1 MSKPIYQYS
10 LKKRTIFYLF
20 IGVSCVLLD
29 FTVFIG
35 LSKFLNPLF
44 ANPIAYGLGSLS
56 SFLLNRKF
64 TFKSNNSRLS
74 PLRFFIIILIG
85 FSASQAVVFVG
96 IRIFGVD
103 NYLFL
108 IKWLAMII
116 SVSLQ
121 YLGNTF
127 YGSKSKKT

>member
-1 MSKPIYQYS
+1 MNKPTYEYNF
-10 LKKRTIFYLF
+10 KKRTILYLI

-29 FTVFIG
+29 FSAFIG

-44 ANPIAYGLGSLS
+44 ANPIAYGLGSIS